1 MKPMVSEPTDGPA
14 LPRRQQA
21 DGR

>member
-1 MKPMVSEPTDGPA
+1 MVSEPTDGPA